1 MMNLELKKTLNKMQY
16 SFIVVQER
24 LCCLPPN
31 RVALQ
36 YVCSSDLYSHS
47 LLLDAEINYRRL
59 WEETHVRIHL
69 LGKSKKLR
77 TAGC

>member
-1 MMNLELKKTLNKMQY
+1 MMNPELKKALNKMQY

-47 LLLDAEINYRRL
+47 LLLDVEI
-59 WEETHVRIHL
+59 
-69 LGKSKKLR
+69 
-77 TAGC
+77 